1 MEVGEGVKSFRQPS
15 TDARLVTIDE
25 KGRKRGVE
33 EVSSSLPERLL
44 FNFRQTRAD
53 DDEQECGFRPC
64 LQEERAPASA
74 HVCKEE
80 GDSQRTVC
88 LGRSWLALAPF
99 LPLSH
104 TG

>member
-53 DDEQECGFRPC
+53 DDEQECGFQMHPPMSAGGEGAGICAC
-64 LQEERAPASA
+64 LQ
-74 HVCKEE
+74 
-80 GDSQRTVC
+80 G
-88 LGRSWLALAPF
+88 G
-99 LPLSH
+99 
-104 TG
+104 G